1 MRWLGWYFIS
11 ESIRHAKCGGVSDFE
26 GTITIGYST
35 SDLAFSGGFHV
46 ESPVGDLGSI
56 LGSKTGGNEF
66 QTAPVLELLAEP
78 VVRMVGNCCHPRGL
92 FPIRTPDA
100 SVIARFVFGS
110 KSKMVKRSLTAE
122 EALQVYDVSPSVYDR
137 WSYASKTLVLSMLR
151 VPLKVLVAVAASLVL
166 VMGLRVRG
174 GFRLVRRQR
183 LRLAARQATFQS
195 SAQ

>member
-1 MRWLGWYFIS
+1 M
-11 ESIRHAKCGGVSDFE
+11 
-26 GTITIGYST
+26 
-35 SDLAFSGGFHV
+35 

-183 LRLAARQATFQS
+183 LRLAARQATAYKIHHLCQMKTLIS
-195 SAQ
+195 LLTGELVRSV